1 MDKQVE
7 IKEITEISLDSS
19 SFNYFSKYLNS
30 LLRNQLD
37 TRGKI
42 TLTKQLASN
51 LLASMRINQA
61 KKIKECYG
69 DRIWKPILLS
79 NHLLVPR
86 W

>member
-79 NHLLVPR
+79 NLLLVPR